1 MATIQDVVNEL
12 ENNRTDQEKYS
23 YIASEERS
31 NIVSAVQELN
41 KTFTSSINGLT
52 DGLKNITVKTGFKF
66 KIPGL
71 EALKSGITDNVI
83 VKSIKSAISSVKDA
97 FLAPFA
103 LVKETM
109 TLVKDSFM
117 TALKGFGSIILSP
130 FKAIKNFFGSKDERE
145 ELGVLKSVDKNTG
158 ALNKNFERWIEM
170 MSSQELDKAE
180 KEREAGKRKD
190 KDGKE
195 QKPGMFDKLLGNKG
209 KSMLKGLPE
218 FGAGLV
224 LVSGALWVAS
234 KAFASFG
241 DVGWGD
247 VGKGLLVLGGFV
259 ALAKGLELIKG
270 SLVKAALGFGVF
282 AAATWGVSKALGE
295 FGNVDWSTIAKA
307 VVVLGGITLAATA
320 MSAAAVPMAIG
331 AAGLTAIGGAVW
343 VIGKGFQELG
353 DSFNM
358 FIDSV
363 VRLSEVGF
371 AGLAGVAGGLGL
383 LAPALVAFGAG
394 AGLSGFMS
402 LFGGGSQLD
411 NLAKLAEHGDGI
423 GKAASGL
430 KKLAEAL
437 KELAK
442 VPSNAMDAIN
452 DFPWLRATAFVA
464 AGGSMEVS
472 GAKVYAKSNDAPPSV
487 EKTVTKAEAVKQIAA
502 KTPSGSTE
510 WTPMSHK
517 DPNYKGPQKAT
528 ILGKGALTKEQIR
541 EGIKDG
547 SIKRSLGNKA
557 LKVIDMK
564 EKAHKVAVAQA
575 AKGEKGPVKATLQGG
590 EVTEVKTLPE
600 KGPVDVT
607 NKPSVLDTFIKT
619 DEDSRLDI
627 ARIKDTRRADFMQ
640 ARNIENQEMNR
651 PSSPVLNN
659 VMSGGNTTNNTSNT
673 TVLNQGGT
681 PSASDTSDKPYFVW

>member
-1 MATIQDVVNEL
+1 MTTIQDVVNEL
-12 ENNRTDQEKYS
+12 ENNRKDQEKYS
-23 YIASEERS
+23 YVASEERS

-41 KTFTSSINGLT
+41 KTLTSSINGLT

-83 VKSIKSAISSVKDA
+83 VKSIKNTINGIRDA

-109 TLVKDSFM
+109 TLVKDSFT

-130 FKAIKNFFGSKDERE
+130 FKAIKNFFGNKDERD
-145 ELGVLKSVDKNTG
+145 ELGILKSIDKNTD
-158 ALNKNFERWIEM
+158 ALNKNFDRWIEIM
-170 MSSQELDKAE
+170 ANQELDKVE
-180 KEREAGKRKD
+180 QDREANKRKD
-190 KDGKE
+190 KDGKD
-195 QKPGMFDKLLGNKG
+195 QKSSMFDKLLGNKG
-209 KSMLKGLPE
+209 KGMLKGLPE

-241 DVGWGD
+241 NISWSD

-259 ALAKGLELIKG
+259 ALAKGLELLKG
-270 SLVKAALGFGVF
+270 SLVKSALGFGVF
-282 AAATWGVSKALGE
+282 AAATWGISKALAE
-295 FGNVDWSTIAKA
+295 FSDVDWSTIAKA

-320 MSAAAVPMAIG
+320 MGAAAIPMAIG

-353 DSFNM
+353 DTFNM
-358 FIDSV
+358 FIDSII
-363 VRLSEVGF
+363 RLSEVGF
-371 AGLAGVAGGLGL
+371 TGLAGVAGGLGL

-402 LFGGGSQLD
+402 LFGSGSQLD

-423 GKAASGL
+423 GKAAGGL

-452 DFPWLRATAFVA
+452 DFPWLKATAFVA
-464 AGGSMEVS
+464 AGGSMQVS

-487 EKTVTKAEAVKQIAA
+487 EKTVTKAEAVKQIAT
-502 KTPSGSTE
+502 KTPSDSTE

-517 DPNYKGPQKAT
+517 NPNYKGPQKVSV
-528 ILGKGALTKEQIR
+528 LGKGALTREQIR

-547 SIKRSLGNKA
+547 SIKRSHGNKA
-557 LKVIDMK
+557 LKIIDMK
-564 EKAHKVAVAQA
+564 EKTHKIAVAQA
-575 AKGEKGPVKATLQGG
+575 AMGEKGPVKATIQGG
-590 EVTEVKTLPE
+590 KITEVKTLPE
-600 KGPVDVT
+600 PVNINTTTQGSLFNLYPTHEEKSLQIV
-607 NKPSVLDTFIKT
+607 NN
-619 DEDSRLDI
+619 R
-627 ARIKDTRRADFMQ
+627 DTRKADFMH
-640 ARNIENQEMNR
+640 ARNIENQEMNKS
-651 PSSPVLNN
+651 SSPVLNN
-659 VMSGGNTTNNTSNT
+659 IMTGGSTTNNTSNT

-681 PSASDTSDKPYFVW
+681 PNASDINDKPYFIW